1 MSAPNRPDLGGMRV
15 LLDSALLGGMDDPDT
30 HTFVYFY
37 ASTLLTYA
45 KRLEAEV
52 ERLRGLVPPAFHE
65 GWELCALRT
74 GCIVGSKNDWEH
86 SDTRAALNPEVNP

>member
-1 MSAPNRPDLGGMRV
+1 MSAPNRPDMGGMRV

-52 ERLRGLVPPAFHE
+52 ERLRAVVPDAYSAGRAHGAREHWESASTLPDQA
-65 GWELCALRT
+65 GW
-74 GCIVGSKNDWEH
+74 I
-86 SDTRAALNPEVNP
+86 RAALNPEVNP